1 MIAFSVRTASILIA
15 LRAVAGLLLVLACG
29 PIVGCS
35 ADAYRRSADREVFP
49 LIHDREQ
56 RTLGYAPQVEVKPDE
71 APPVPARAYEKIPL
85 THQPPAEPVAI
96 EAEQTVV
103 PYGVL
108 GPEFPPPAATPGFS
122 DGFAEEKEVA
132 RAGVGD
138 VYGPPVPE
146 AMRRR
151 FDLFQSLA
159 YATQHSRP
167 FQTQMEQL
175 YLAALSVTLQRHLL
189 SPIPFAT
196 TGVQYTGGQ
205 LDSKYQ
211 SALAATGTVG
221 VKQQLPYGGQIV
233 AQTLVQFVDALNST
247 TAGGESAQVALS
259 GSIPLLRGAGMV
271 NLEPL
276 IQSER
281 TLVYQVRKFEE
292 YRRQFV
298 VDVSR
303 QYFQLLTSQQ
313 SVSNRRQNVANLT
326 ALLDRTQALFD
337 AGRLNF
343 LEVQRSEQA
352 LLQGE
357 NDLSDALANYQDSV
371 DSFKLILGMPV
382 EEDLDAMPSELEVN
396 VPQLEGRDVIA
407 VAEQYRLELQ
417 TARDQIDDA
426 RRQVAVAQ
434 NGLLPDLNVTAQ
446 TDFGNRILVSTPAK
460 SFDDRATTYS
470 AGVTLGLPL
479 DRLAERNVYR
489 QSLIQ
494 FEQAQRSF
502 ADLRDSVA
510 AQVRAAVRGIRAA
523 QVSLDLQRR
532 GIRLAERRLD
542 YSLELLKRGTAS
554 ARDVVESQSS
564 LLEAQD
570 NFSAAR
576 ATLQVSVLQF
586 LNDTGTLRVDPEAG
600 SIGRAL
606 NPDRSRAPYGSEE
619 RQPDPRKLTDAGR

>member
-1 MIAFSVRTASILIA
+1 VRAAARQLF
-15 LRAVAGLLLVLACG
+15 LAAMCG
-29 PIVGCS
+29 AAAAGCS

-49 LIHDREQ
+49 LVHDREEHA
-56 RTLGYAPQVEVKPDE
+56 LGYAPQVEVKPT
-71 APPVPARAYEKIPL
+71 APPAVPARAYEKIPL
-85 THQPPAEPVAI
+85 TRRPPEESPGI
-96 EAEQTVV
+96 EKMPTVL

-108 GPEFPPPAATPGFS
+108 GPAYPPPVEPPGFG
-122 DGFAEEKEVA
+122 DDVA
-132 RAGVGD
+132 AQMQAMQPGVGD
-138 VYGPPVPE
+138 VYGPPVPAE
-146 AMRRR
+146 LRRR

-159 YATQHSRP
+159 YATRNNRNYKS
-167 FQTQMEQL
+167 QMEQL
-175 YLAALSVTLQRHLL
+175 YLAALGVTLQRHLL

-205 LDSKYQ
+205 LDTRYQ

-233 AQTLVQFVDALNST
+233 AQTLVNFVDALNST
-247 TAGGESAQVALS
+247 TLGGESAQVALS

-281 TLVYQVRKFEE
+281 SLVYQVRGFEE

-303 QYFQLLTSQQ
+303 QYFSLLTSQQ
-313 SVSNRRQNVANLT
+313 SVSNRRQNVANLS
-326 ALLDRTQALFD
+326 ALLERTQALFD

-357 NDLSDALANYQDSV
+357 NDLSDALANYQGSV
-371 DSFKLILGMPV
+371 DNFKLVLGMPV
-382 EEDLDAMPSELEVN
+382 EEDFDAMPSELDVN
-396 VPQLEGRDVIA
+396 VPEIEGRDVIA

-446 TDFGNRILVSTPAK
+446 TNFGNRTLLSTPAK
-460 SFDDRATTYS
+460 SLDDRATTYS

-489 QSLIQ
+489 QALIQ

-502 ADLRDSVA
+502 TDLRDNVA
-510 AQVRAAVRGIRAA
+510 AQVRAAARSIRAA

-542 YSLELLKRGTAS
+542 YSLELLKRGTVN

-606 NPDRSRAPYGSEE
+606 NPGRTKNAQYESDQRL
-619 RQPDPRKLTDAGR
+619 PDPRKLTDAGR

>member
-1 MIAFSVRTASILIA
+1 MAGRL
-15 LRAVAGLLLVLACG
+15 LLAVACGSVVL
-29 PIVGCS
+29 GCS
-35 ADAYRRSADREVFP
+35 ADSYRRSADREVFP
-49 LIHDREQ
+49 LVRDREQ
-56 RTLGYAPQVEVKPDE
+56 RALGYTPQVEVKPDK
-71 APPVPARAYEKIPL
+71 APAVPAKVYEKIPL
-85 THQPPAEPVAI
+85 THLPPPETAGI
-96 EAEQTVV
+96 EAAASIV

-108 GPEFPPPAATPGFS
+108 GPQYPQAGEEPGFS
-122 DGFAEEKEVA
+122 DDFAAEMEVP

-146 AMRRR
+146 EMRRR
-151 FDLFQSLA
+151 FDLFQSLG
-159 YATQHSRP
+159 YATQHSRGYR
-167 FQTQMEQL
+167 TQMEQL
-175 YLAALSVTLQRHLL
+175 YLAALGVTLQRHLL

-196 TGVQYTGGQ
+196 TGLEYTGGQ
-205 LDSKYQ
+205 RDSKYQ

-233 AQTLVQFVDALNST
+233 AQTLVQFVDALSST
-247 TAGGESAQVALS
+247 SVGGESAQVALS

-281 TLVYQVRKFEE
+281 TLVYQVRSFEE
-292 YRRQFV
+292 FRRQFV

-303 QYFQLLTSQQ
+303 QYFRLLTLQQ

-326 ALLDRTQALFD
+326 TLLERTQALFD
-337 AGRLNF
+337 AGHLNF

-357 NDLSDALANYQDSV
+357 NDLSDSLANYQGSV
-371 DSFKLILGMPV
+371 DNFKLILGMPV

-446 TDFGNRILVSTPAK
+446 TNFGNRTLVSTPAK
-460 SFDDRATTYS
+460 SFDDRASTYS
-470 AGVTLGLPL
+470 AGVTLGLPV

-510 AQVRAAVRGIRAA
+510 AQVRAAVRDIRAA

-564 LLEAQD
+564 LLSAQD

-606 NPDRSRAPYGSEE
+606 NPDRSHAPDASEE
-619 RQPDPRKLTDAGR
+619 LRNHP